1 MKFTICPICQA
12 QMQGDPYRSMV
23 SRIQRY
29 YCGAVKKSQDAH
41 FTFDG
46 FDQTAIYFA
55 VDFTLFVDYDYDKII
70 KASLYL
76 YGPDKDFDIDI
87 SNLDL
92 YQDVLNK
99 LETYLVFQ

>member
-1 MKFTICPICQA
+1 MKFTICPICQS

-29 YCGAVKKSQDAH
+29 YCGSAKKSQDAH

-55 VDFTLFVDYDYDKII
+55 NDFTLFYRAPRRCRYREFRGCGQCPPMR
-70 KASLYL
+70 AWC
-76 YGPDKDFDIDI
+76 PW
-87 SNLDL
+87 
-92 YQDVLNK
+92 
-99 LETYLVFQ
+99 